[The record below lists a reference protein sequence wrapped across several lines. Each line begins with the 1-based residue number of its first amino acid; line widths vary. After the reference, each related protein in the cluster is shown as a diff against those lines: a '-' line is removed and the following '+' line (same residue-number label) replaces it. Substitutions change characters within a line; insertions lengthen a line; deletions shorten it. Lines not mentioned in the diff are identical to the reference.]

1 MRRGK
6 MKKVMLPFVM
16 LLLTVNAGN
25 AEELALDCQAKVL
38 VSNLPLFFHLDIDD
52 NGLAYTILGETKYYT
67 NEDDKFFRKNNYEIT
82 WGTQGVLTLKAVIN
96 RSTGEYVSS
105 LQGSVGERGVCAQ
118 GDAKAIPKKF

>member
-1 MRRGK
+1 MT
-6 MKKVMLPFVM
+6 KVVLPIVM
-16 LLLTVNAGN
+16 LLLTVNTVK

-38 VSNLPLFFHLDIDD
+38 ASNLPLFFHLDIDD

-82 WGTQGVLTLKAVIN
+82 WGTQGVLTLTAVIN

-105 LQGSVGERGVCAQ
+105 VQGNVGERGVCAR
-118 GDAKAIPKKF
+118 GNAKAIPKKF